1 MTSIVY
7 IDEDLPEI
15 TIRELISTDELLE
28 EQTGDKM
35 GVNIHSSTDLLD
47 QLMIIL
53 QRLKDSTSIP
63 LRRKA
68 EGFLHA
74 HQQLFEP
81 KSADLP
87 RSIIPKVSI
96 QRKNVSEMDP
106 FFEQYDEAVKI
117 SNYALRREALDK
129 TFLNLE
135 STDLVHPPQ
144 WSPTDPNNRPHGV
157 ELETEDRSMLLPKD
171 KLRGN
176 VKKLYTYQGVP
187 TDSKA
192 FQHYTMIDKMTSIQI
207 PWKEYNVNAQ
217 TYENQVK
224 SLIHPPLTEFMKDL
238 TDLTDLYGLWKKF
251 IVYGIDLA
259 TYNEQEWKTLIEH
272 LETLQKKDKE
282 VFEFLKPLEYTP
294 KALELKDIGGYTF
307 YLVQQDIVR
316 RLLPVVSQLQ
326 TRLLELYQI
335 FLEATPM
342 VKIDLNHIPKTVY
355 GLLSS
360 IAEQKL
366 DLTQTI
372 DLLKSAVLSQRLK
385 DLDTWMRSV
394 QKWNLDES
402 LVERELASYEKT
414 LKSIKDEPHVP
425 FLSLTAE
432 LKEIKRGSIISPEV
446 DEQDR
451 RADQAFEAS
460 VEDILLEKE
469 DPDEIILPV
478 YDDALPIDLSDLD
491 ESQREIQEPALRML
505 VELQSASGLPF
516 DMDKIYKQIPP
527 VLRLSNRSKLKAILP
542 GMTEEVYDALTQSDW
557 ESFDIMIEATVPQ
570 AMYQTTKLALQQ
582 IHQEFITDMER
593 FYNSFITL
601 WICDLQQRVLNRTFQ
616 FDIWRGSLNCIQ
628 VWSPYG
634 LPMEGLKMKKEG
646 MVNYLVCLINDL
658 RLTEGTYWNHFAL
671 QHTRDDIVTKW
682 IDIFQTDLQTTVA
695 DLQMQFKT
703 FEKEVVNRG
712 LLEKGEDIKKKI
724 IETVEQRQKN
734 RYLQDYMSF
743 LKNLPS
749 VLIQSSIAKKIHI
762 GCCLQALNERYR
774 SDYDWAYMVKQAYR
788 LKKLYATQRFGT
800 DERPVLTKILQIRE
814 PQEII
819 KWTKPEEATILYEK
833 IEPIQVS
840 GLNEKFK
847 PFMPITDYAQLKSGL
862 RNLLPTIEKYIRS
875 YEFTLKLPSQL
886 DEILNSFTM
895 NDLLQLYR
903 KIIQIQYTLIK
914 TVVFSKDD
922 LDYLQDTFDSLQPL
936 HDEIYAISGYFTEIQ
951 EQNLRR
957 VLQYFI
963 ARQLCFPTKP
973 EFAQGNVLVLKN
985 VTVSADLVKTFLGNF
1000 QKEFDLWLQQKRL
1013 NRQVDFAEYLAK
1025 EREQENLQ
1033 KLRIIDQMNP
1043 EERRLYV
1050 DAKKLGIEELREYLE
1065 RYKEKQEEAEMYEE
1079 NPDLIEREGEE
1090 ETYPKDGE
1098 NADQEDIDRLYD
1110 DDY

>member
-15 TIRELISTDELLE
+15 TIREVISTDELLT
-28 EQTGDKM
+28 EQVGDKI

-47 QLMIIL
+47 QLMILL
-53 QRLKDSTSIP
+53 QRIKDSTALP

-68 EGFLHA
+68 EGFLEA
-74 HQQLFEP
+74 HQKLFEP
-81 KSADLP
+81 KTHDLP

-96 QRKNVSEMDP
+96 QRKDVKEIDP

-135 STDLVHPPQ
+135 STDLINPPQ
-144 WSPTDPNNRPHGV
+144 WSPMDPNHRPHEV
-157 ELETEDRSMLLPKD
+157 ELDSEDRSMILPKD
-171 KLRGN
+171 KLHGT
-176 VKKLYTYQGVP
+176 VKKLYTYKGVS

-192 FQHYTMIDKMTSIQI
+192 FQQYTMIDKMTSIQI
-207 PWKEYNVNAQ
+207 PWNEHIVNPQ
-217 TYENQVK
+217 SYEAQVK
-224 SLIHPPLTEFMKDL
+224 SLMHPPLTEFMKDV
-238 TDLTDLYGLWKKF
+238 TDLTDLYGLWKNF

-259 TYNEQEWKTLIEH
+259 TYNEQEWKTLIQH
-272 LETLQKKDKE
+272 LETLQQKDKE

-294 KALELKDIGGYTF
+294 KALELKEVGGYTF

-316 RLLPVVSQLQ
+316 RLLPIVTQLQ

-342 VKIDLNHIPKTVY
+342 TKLDLSHIPKTVY
-355 GLLSS
+355 GLLSN

-366 DLTQTI
+366 DLNQTV
-372 DLLKSAVLSQRLK
+372 DLLKSAALSQRLK
-385 DLDTWMRSV
+385 DLDAWMRSV
-394 QKWNLDES
+394 QKWNLDEA
-402 LVERELASYEKT
+402 LVEKELKSYEKT
-414 LKSIKDEPHVP
+414 LQSIKNEPHVP

-432 LKEIKRGSIISPEV
+432 LKDIKRGAIISPEV

-451 RADQAFEAS
+451 RMDQMFDAS
-460 VEDILLEKE
+460 TEEILLEKE
-469 DPDEIILPV
+469 DPEEIVLPV
-478 YDDALPIDLSDLD
+478 YEDALPIDLSALD
-491 ESQREIQEPALRML
+491 ESQKEIQEPSLRMMI
-505 VELQSASGLPF
+505 ELQGASGLPME
-516 DMDKIYKQIPP
+516 MDKIYSQIPP
-527 VLRLSNRSKLKAILP
+527 VLRLSNRSKLKAMLP
-542 GMTEEVYDALTQSDW
+542 GMTDEVYDALTQMD
-557 ESFDIMIEATVPQ
+557 EASFDIIIEATVPPT
-570 AMYQTTKLALQQ
+570 MYQTTKQALQQ
-582 IHQEFITDMER
+582 IHKEFLMEMEH
-593 FYNSFITL
+593 FYYSFVTI

-616 FDIWRGSLNCIQ
+616 FDIWKGSLNCIQ

-646 MVNYLVCLINDL
+646 MVNYLICLINDL
-658 RLTEGTYWNHFAL
+658 KMTEGTYWNRFAI
-671 QHTRDDIVTKW
+671 QQTREEIVTKW
-682 IDIFQTDLQTTVA
+682 IERFETDLQSVVA
-695 DLQMQFKT
+695 DLQTQFKT

-762 GCCLQALNERYR
+762 GCCLQALNEKYR
-774 SDYDWAYMVKQAYR
+774 SDYDWAYMVKEAYR
-788 LKKLYATQRFGT
+788 VKKLYATQRFGT
-800 DERPVLTKILQIRE
+800 DERPVLTKILQIHE
-814 PQEII
+814 PKEVIQW
-819 KWTKPEEATILYEK
+819 KKPEEATILYEK
-833 IEPIQVS
+833 IEPVQVS
-840 GLNEKFK
+840 GLYEKFK
-847 PFMPITDYAQLKSGL
+847 PFMPVSDYAQLQSGL

-875 YEFTLKLPSQL
+875 YEYTLKLPSQL
-886 DEILNSFTM
+886 EEILNALTM
-895 NDLLQLYR
+895 TDLLQMYR
-903 KIIQIQYTLIK
+903 KVVQIQYTLIQ
-914 TVVFSKDD
+914 TLIFSKED
-922 LDYLQDTFDSLQPL
+922 LDYLLETFNAFQPL
-936 HDEIYAISGYFTEIQ
+936 YDEIYGISGYFTEVQ

-957 VLQYFI
+957 ILQYFI
-963 ARQLCFPTKP
+963 SRQMCFPTKP

-985 VTVSADLVKTFLGNF
+985 VTVSADLVKTFLGTF
-1000 QKEFDLWLQQKRL
+1000 HKELDLWLQQKRL

-1079 NPDLIEREGEE
+1079 NPDAVEREGEE
-1090 ETYPKDGE
+1090 ETYPKAGE
-1098 NADQEDIDRLYD
+1098 NPDEEDPDKLYD